1 MGGDVLLAMPYIEAS
16 KFPDT
21 IRSADASGPVTFIF
35 LNFFMSLT
43 VVSFHSLLMF
53 ATKPIQ
59 IHAMWPAMLN

>member
-21 IRSADASGPVTFIF
+21 IRSADASGPVTFIIC
-35 LNFFMSLT
+35 LFFDED
-43 VVSFHSLLMF
+43 VSFHSLLVF

-59 IHAMWPAMLN
+59 IHAKWPAMLS